1 MPDGACGVRSVR
13 RRSRIDWKQRVYVH
27 ILEMVDEYLD
37 RLMQARQLLLSLER
51 QPGTVETVA
60 NSSGLRVPKGE
71 KTQAKQRKSIKSK
84 ESSARTQRRAPE
96 VRFVQKELFA
106 AVPEAALLPEEQREM
121 LKVEEEAMRVLP
133 EVFTP
138 SVEMEVVAEPKRET
152 RRRRPTPMPRAL
164 GGMVSAAPVFIPAA
178 KVREER
184 IQKAEAG
191 MKEERAVEEMPVTV
205 ELLTQRWVQG
215 LVS

>member
-1 MPDGACGVRSVR
+1 
-13 RRSRIDWKQRVYVH
+13 VYVH